1 MATLPA
7 WLAREPA
14 GGRGPHRA
22 RRSGTGGEDRR
33 PGPHDH
39 GCRTAPRG
47 VHLTGVHGAAVRVTG
62 RTPEPLPL
70 PRGPSPH
77 RRRRARGQVRGAGG
91 GALRRPQYLEGG
103 RGVGP
108 GSPPARAITASPA
121 PPNALRRGCA
131 RRETSRR
138 PSGACSRKVRTGT
151 PSSGRS
157 ETNLGSRARGTTAQ
171 TGSGERAAER
181 SVAPAPLPGGYARK
195 PCSAR
200 VRSKNLSQLAAIRP
214 AIACSSARFSR
225 ATAAVSSSPARPAS
239 RSRSS

>member
-1 MATLPA
+1 MPESALRNTDYCA
-7 WLAREPA
+7 SA
-14 GGRGPHRA
+14 GERGPHRA
-22 RRSGTGGEDRR
+22 RRRGTGGEDRR

-62 RTPEPLPL
+62 RTPVPLPL

-91 GALRRPQYLEGG
+91 GALRRPQYLVGG

-108 GSPPARAITASPA
+108 GSPPARAIAANPA

-138 PSGACSRKVRTGT
+138 PSGACPRKVRTGT
-151 PSSGRS
+151 PSRGRS

-171 TGSGERAAER
+171 TGSGGEGRRE
-181 SVAPAPLPGGYARK
+181 
-195 PCSAR
+195 
-200 VRSKNLSQLAAIRP
+200 IRGP
-214 AIACSSARFSR
+214 
-225 ATAAVSSSPARPAS
+225 RPAS
-239 RSRSS
+239 GRLRAEALLGEGQVQEPVPIGGDPPGHRLLFGAVLAGHGGRLLVARAPGEPL